1 MPKEKLEQGVVESYI
16 HSNKKIG
23 VLLELKTKT
32 DFASRTEIFKNLAHE
47 VAMQIAAMDP
57 KNVEGLSKQEYIR
70 DSSRTSD
77 DSGNKH
83 IKRKPGLDQIELDHL
98 DFIYDNEEYTNN

>member
-32 DFASRTEIFKNLAHE
+32 DFASRTEIFKNLAHDL
-47 VAMQIAAMDP
+47 AMQIAAMGEKELESQTFI
-57 KNVEGLSKQEYIR
+57 KNPEKKIR
-70 DSSRTSD
+70 DILKEAREQL
-77 DSGNKH
+77 GEPVE
-83 IKRKPGLDQIELDHL
+83 IGRIARYAL
-98 DFIYDNEEYTNN
+98 